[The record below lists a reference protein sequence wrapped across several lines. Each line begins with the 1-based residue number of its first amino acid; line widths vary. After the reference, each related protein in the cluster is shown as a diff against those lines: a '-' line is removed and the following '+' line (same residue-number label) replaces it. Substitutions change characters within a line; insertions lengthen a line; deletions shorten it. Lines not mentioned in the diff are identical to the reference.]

1 MASYRGVEI
10 SVGVFVFIGIIGM
23 SFLALKLGEVGG
35 FGESGYSL
43 QASFDDIGGIRVGA
57 DVMIAGVPIG
67 RVRKIELSGTDEAL
81 LNIHINDG
89 VKITHDAIASIRTK
103 GIIGDRYVRI
113 SQGGDDQFLK
123 SGEEIEET
131 ESILNIEDLIA
142 KFIYSGTDKSGKSD

>member
-1 MASYRGVEI
+1 MTSYRGVEI

-43 QASFDDIGGIRVGA
+43 QASFDDVGGIRVGA

-67 RVRKIELSGTDEAL
+67 RVQQVELSGTDEAML
-81 LNIHINDG
+81 DIHINKG
-89 VKITHDAIASIRTK
+89 VEITRDAIASVRTK

-123 SGEEIEET
+123 PGDEIEET

-142 KFIYSGTDKSGKSD
+142 KFIYSGTEKSGKSN